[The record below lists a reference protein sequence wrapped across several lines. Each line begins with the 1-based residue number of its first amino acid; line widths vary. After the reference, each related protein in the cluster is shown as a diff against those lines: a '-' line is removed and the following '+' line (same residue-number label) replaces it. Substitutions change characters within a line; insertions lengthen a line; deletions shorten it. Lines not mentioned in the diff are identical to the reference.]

1 MARID
6 MIFILSSIITK
17 GLYAKLTIQILFKFT
32 TLEQCHIITCIF
44 HFVEFKELR
53 YMHMLIHCTIG
64 TYPEFQWASFFNS
77 KKDDSNCIF
86 TRDSDCLGNAFTD

>member
-44 HFVEFKELR
+44 HFVEFGKLK
-53 YMHMLIHCTIG
+53 YKHTLIHHTTD
-64 TYPEFQWASFFNS
+64 TYSESQRASALSSEKERF
-77 KKDDSNCIF
+77 
-86 TRDSDCLGNAFTD
+86 